1 MDLTM
6 PRLSDTMEEGTL
18 GRWLKAEGETI
29 EKGEVIAEI
38 QTDKA
43 NMELEAFQGGVLER
57 ILVREGETVPIGQAI
72 AVIGT
77 GQGNGA
83 GQAPPSAQQ
92 RASAPA
98 QEEQVQAPPAQA
110 EPTAPSRISDG
121 SPRQEQAATS
131 DGRGGRIKASP
142 LARRLAQEHGL
153 ELSSLRG
160 TGPNGRITR
169 DDVERA
175 VAAQQPPV
183 AAAQPEPEQQPTA
196 APAPQPTAAP
206 GDVQPFTR
214 IQSIVARRMVE
225 SKTQVPHIY
234 LTVEI
239 DMAKA
244 MRLRE
249 EINGLGGQKVSY
261 NDLVIKASAMALREY
276 PRANTSY
283 TEGGIRQNRGVNVG
297 FAIAQEGG
305 LIVPVIRDTDQKSL
319 RQVAAEARELIGRA
333 RENRHS
339 AQELSGGTF
348 TVSNLGMYGVEEFQ
362 AVINQPEAAIL
373 AVGAILQ
380 KPVVQDGQIVVGNR
394 MRVTLSADHRVL
406 YGADAAEFL
415 AILKR
420 LLEEPLNLGF

>member
-57 ILVREGETVPIGQAI
+57 ILVQEGETVPIGQAI
-72 AVIGT
+72 AVIGS
-77 GQGNGA
+77 GKGGSD
-83 GQAPPSAQQ
+83 GSEPVRAPEE
-92 RASAPA
+92 RPA
-98 QEEQVQAPPAQA
+98 QEEPPAPA
-110 EPTAPSRISDG
+110 AAASTDG
-121 SPRQEQAATS
+121 PAREATPARA
-131 DGRGGRIKASP
+131 GGPEGRIKASP

-153 ELSSLRG
+153 ELSALRG

-169 DDVERA
+169 DDVEQA
-175 VAAQQPPV
+175 LSSQQAPTQPPAPVAAQPQPVPAAP
-183 AAAQPEPEQQPTA
+183 AAAQ
-196 APAPQPTAAP
+196 

-214 IQSIVARRMVE
+214 IQSIIARRMVE

-239 DMAKA
+239 DMSKA

-249 EINGLGGQKVSY
+249 EINALGGQKVSF
-261 NDLVIKASAMALREY
+261 NDVVIKACAAALRAY
-276 PRANTSY
+276 PKANASY
-283 TEGGIRQNRGVNVG
+283 APEGGIRLNSEVNVG
-297 FAIAQEGG
+297 FAVAQEGV
-305 LIVPVIRDTDQKSL
+305 LIVPVIRNADQKSL
-319 RQVAAEARELIGRA
+319 RQVASEARSLIEKA
-333 RENRHS
+333 RENRLS
-339 AQELSGGTF
+339 PQDLSGGTF

-373 AVGAILQ
+373 AVGAIQQ
-380 KPVVQDGQIVVGNR
+380 KPVVQDGQVAVGSR
-394 MRVTLSADHRVL
+394 MRVTISADHRVL

-415 AILKR
+415 RELKR